1 MPTAFIL
8 IKADSGCERKL
19 LKQIK
24 NMDSVKEAY
33 LVYGTF
39 DIIAKVETKSLEELG
54 TQISAK
60 TRKLDNLVST
70 MTLIVADEI
79 AFQLLFDIQ

>member
-1 MPTAFIL
+1 MPTAFVL
-8 IKADSGCERKL
+8 INADSGSERKL
-19 LKQIK
+19 LEQIK

-39 DIIAKVETKSLEELG
+39 DIIAKVETKSLEELR

-60 TRKLDNLVST
+60 TRKLDNVVST
-70 MTLIVADEI
+70 MTLIVAD
-79 AFQLLFDIQ
+79 